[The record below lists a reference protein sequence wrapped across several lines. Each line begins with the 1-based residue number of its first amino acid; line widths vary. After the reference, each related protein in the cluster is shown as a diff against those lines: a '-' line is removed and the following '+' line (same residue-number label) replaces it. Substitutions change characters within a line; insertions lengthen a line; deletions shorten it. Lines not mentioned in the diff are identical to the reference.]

1 MNTIGLLLVLGLAF
15 FAMKQ
20 KSEKTRNMLLVVS
33 ALLGFCMFSAEGF
46 TVTAG
51 QNMTTLFTG
60 STGGNGSGIRN
71 GTTPVT
77 VAGGSNRYIF
87 ADNAQIELTGNGEI
101 PDGITCKTGGTGDT
115 TGTVG
120 YIPSFIDDI
129 PSSADIDTY
138 LTCSSNP
145 VNGQA
150 CSEAKSGGKACPDY
164 YQDKIADCS
173 ADPCV
178 AGDFSGPGTCC
189 EKVCPDADCKDWL
202 VFGLG
207 SGERQE
213 CKEELPLGFLKYY
226 CNEDS

>member
-1 MNTIGLLLVLGLAF
+1 MNTIGLLLVLGLAL

-46 TVTAG
+46 TDIT
-51 QNMTTLFTG
+51 FD
-60 STGGNGSGIRN
+60 
-71 GTTPVT
+71 
-77 VAGGSNRYIF
+77 AGGS
-87 ADNAQIELTGNGEI
+87 LTA
-101 PDGITCKTGGTGDT
+101 GGTVT
-115 TGTVG
+115 TADQAVYTFP
-120 YIPSFIDDI
+120 PSFV
-129 PSSADIDTY
+129 PASPETLTEWACPAGKVKAPLSGAELAVAAPAADP
-138 LTCSSNP
+138 LTLDNINSVYPCNDATP
-145 VNGQA
+145 AGQA